1 MPLESYDACKA
12 KEAQQIGATD
22 VFVFDGSDLAP
33 GAVGGDAMFVALQD
47 YLADPDSMME
57 ILETLEDAA
66 DAAY

>member
-1 MPLESYDACKA
+1 MPVKPKRRSRSARPMFSSLTVR
-12 KEAQQIGATD
+12 IW
-22 VFVFDGSDLAP
+22 AP